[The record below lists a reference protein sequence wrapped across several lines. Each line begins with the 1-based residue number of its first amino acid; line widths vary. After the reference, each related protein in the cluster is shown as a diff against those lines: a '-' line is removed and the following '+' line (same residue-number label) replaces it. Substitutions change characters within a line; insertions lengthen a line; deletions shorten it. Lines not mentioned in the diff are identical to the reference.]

1 MITDQRVNTEQN
13 ILGTKFFVL
22 FLGFLFQIRNNASF
36 LSNVARIIKNLLSH
50 VKLQL
55 IFQWAI
61 RYQSLGLKDHLQ
73 CKKANTSSRHYCLGT
88 GFFLQFHQE
97 NAFFSLNPRNILGAT
112 FDHKMIPSLKK
123 SNVSQNSTSF
133 KNSNIQIGAK
143 QTEQTLLRMFY
154 HLY

>member
-73 CKKANTSSRHYCLGT
+73 HKKANTSSRHYCLGT
-88 GFFLQFHQE
+88 GFFFNFTKKML
-97 NAFFSLNPRNILGAT
+97 FSLNPRNIFGAT
-112 FDHKMIPSLKK
+112 FDHKMIQSLKK

-143 QTEQTLLRMFY
+143 QTVCKHF
-154 HLY
+154 